1 MVDKTKPVAQPLI
14 VFKKNNLK
22 QDYRSP
28 GAPAP
33 N

>member
-14 VFKKNNLK
+14 VFLNNDLK

-28 GAPAP
+28 GAPVP
-33 N
+33 I